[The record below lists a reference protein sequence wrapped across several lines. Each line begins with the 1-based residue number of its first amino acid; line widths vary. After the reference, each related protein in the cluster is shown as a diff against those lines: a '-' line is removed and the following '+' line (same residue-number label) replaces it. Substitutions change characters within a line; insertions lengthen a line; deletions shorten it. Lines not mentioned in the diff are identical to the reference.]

1 MIAKNNWEDTKIKWR
16 NYWKRQ
22 NSGSPLMHIIAS
34 KDGTGDPERA
44 AALRS
49 VNPEDK
55 YLNAKRMVER
65 YRYFC
70 ETHEFLAESFPNMSV
85 DLGPGSMAAYL
96 GSEVEFQEN
105 TIWFKEF
112 VKDWLTHPKLEL
124 DRENKW
130 FTKHLQTFREA
141 VALAGNDF
149 YIAIPDIM
157 ENIDVLASMR
167 GAQDTIFDM
176 MDEPD
181 EIHERIRQV
190 QSLYYPY
197 YDQFYNLAKRVENG
211 QDASCYTVFQIWGE
225 GKTAKLQCDF
235 SAMISP
241 NQFREFIQQPLR
253 DQAQKADNVLYH
265 LDGPD
270 AIRHLDA
277 LMEIEEIHALQ
288 WTSGDY
294 NPDGTFE
301 EWYPIYDKAVAAG
314 KALWVK
320 VYSGSPQEWIERLDR
335 LIARYG
341 SNALFLYFSPME
353 AKTADLILNHAHHNW
368 RDVSGNYKHIK
379 R

>member
-1 MIAKNNWEDTKIKWR
+1 MIAKTNWEDAKIKWR
-16 NYWKRQ
+16 NYWQRQ
-22 NSGSPLMHIIAS
+22 NSGSPLMHIVAR
-34 KDGTGDPERA
+34 KEGAGDPERA

-96 GSEVEFQEN
+96 GSEVEFRDN
-105 TIWFKEF
+105 TIWFKEC
-112 VKDWLTHPKLEL
+112 VKDWLDHPKLEL
-124 DRENKW
+124 DMNNKW
-130 FTKHLQTFREA
+130 FAKHLETFREA

-149 YIAIPDIM
+149 YVAVPDIM

-167 GAQDTIFDM
+167 GAQDTIFDL
-176 MDEPD
+176 MDEP
-181 EIHERIRQV
+181 EEVQERINQV
-190 QSLYYPY
+190 QSLYYPF
-197 YDQFYNLAKRVENG
+197 YDQFYDLAKQKENG
-211 QDASCYTVFQIWGE
+211 RDASCYTVFQIWGE
-225 GKTAKLQCDF
+225 GKTVKLQCDF

-253 DQAQKADNVLYH
+253 DQARQADNILYH

-277 LMEIEEIHALQ
+277 LMEIEEIQSLQ

-301 EWYPIYDKAVAAG
+301 QWYPIYDKAVAAG

-320 VYSGSPQEWIERLDR
+320 VYSGSPQEWIKRLDR

-368 RDVSGNYKHIK
+368 RDVAGNFKHIK
-379 R
+379 Q

>member
-1 MIAKNNWEDTKIKWR
+1 MIAKNNWEEAKQKWR
-16 NYWKRQ
+16 AYWKRQ
-22 NSGSPLMHIIAS
+22 NSGSPLMHIVARRE
-34 KDGTGDPERA
+34 GAGDPERA

-49 VNPEDK
+49 RDPQDK
-55 YLNAKRMVER
+55 YLNAGRMVER

-70 ETHEFLAESFPNMSV
+70 QTHDFLAESFPNMSV

-105 TIWFKEF
+105 TIWFKEC
-112 VKDWLTHPKLEL
+112 VKDWLTHPPLTL
-124 DRENKW
+124 DMQNKW
-130 FTKHLQTFREA
+130 FAQHLRTFREA
-141 VALAGNDF
+141 VALAGSDF
-149 YIAIPDIM
+149 YVAVPDIM

-167 GAQDTIFDM
+167 GAQDTIFDL

-181 EIHERIRQV
+181 EVHERIRQV
-190 QSLYYPY
+190 QSLYYPF
-197 YDQFYNLAKRVENG
+197 YDQFYDLARQKENG
-211 QDASCYTVFQIWGE
+211 RDASCYTVFQIWGE
-225 GKTAKLQCDF
+225 GKTVKLQCDF

-253 DQAQKADNVLYH
+253 DQARQADNVLYH

-277 LMEIEEIHALQ
+277 LMEIEEIQALQ

-294 NPDGTFE
+294 NPDGSFE

-320 VYSGSPQEWIERLDR
+320 VYSGTPREWLERLDR

-341 SNALFLYFSPME
+341 SNALFLYFSPMAAE
-353 AKTADLILNHAHHNW
+353 TADLIQNHAHRHW
-368 RDVSGNYKHIK
+368 RDVAGSYKGIK
-379 R
+379 K